1 MTSKPLVSI
10 LIPVFNRRDIL
21 VETLD
26 SALAQTYPNFE
37 IVVVDNCS
45 TDGTWELMASY
56 EGKDSRIRIYK
67 NEENVGPVRNW
78 KRCIDLAKGD
88 YGKILWSDDLIA
100 PGFLEKTVAL
110 MEENPDVGFVFTGT
124 EIFFDGESRRNRTYF
139 IGESGFYSTEDFIEG
154 VLLGGPYPV
163 SPGCALFRVSDLRKN
178 LLVDVP
184 NNVGSDFSMHAIG
197 NDMLIFLL
205 TAKDYARFGFVA
217 ETLSFFRAHA
227 GSITIS
233 ADRGKIPLH
242 YDLAKAFF
250 AENYRPELIP
260 KLNVLLKTDLTRYK
274 DSPRYGLREL
284 SDFYKNPGNRSIDLW
299 FLSKKILRKVLRH
312 LGQS

>member
-21 VETLD
+21 AETLD
-26 SALAQTYPNFE
+26 SALAQSYENFE
-37 IVVVDNCS
+37 VVVVDNCS
-45 TDGTWELMASY
+45 TDGTWELLETYAR
-56 EGKDSRIRIYK
+56 KDSRTRIYK
-67 NEENVGPVRNW
+67 NEENIGPVRNW

-110 MEENPDVGFVFTGT
+110 MEGNPDVGFVFTGT
-124 EIFFDGESRRNRTYF
+124 EIFFDGESRIKRAFF
-139 IGESGFYSTEDFIEG
+139 IGDGGVYPTEDFIEG
-154 VLLGGPYPV
+154 LLLGGPYPV
-163 SPGCALFRVSDLRKN
+163 SPGCALFRMTDLRKN

-184 NNVGSDFSMHAIG
+184 NNVGSDFAMHAIG

-205 TAKDYARFGFVA
+205 TARDYTRFGFVA

-227 GSITIS
+227 GSISIS
-233 ADRGKIPLH
+233 AVRGKIPLH

-250 AENYRPELIP
+250 AENYRPDLIP
-260 KLNVLLKTDLTRYK
+260 KLNVLLKTDLIRYR
-274 DSPRYGLREL
+274 DSARYGLRAL
-284 SDFYKNPGNRSIDLW
+284 SDFYKTPGNESIDLW

-312 LGQS
+312 ISG